1 MNPFEL
7 RLNLLNMARDMLD
20 RQYEAQVKAWEF
32 MEKFTDD
39 VPYPQFPTFQD
50 VIRRAAEM
58 NTFIS
63 ESK

>member
-1 MNPFEL
+1 
-7 RLNLLNMARDMLD
+7 MARDMLD
-20 RQYEAQVKAWEF
+20 RQYDAQVKAWEF

-63 ESK
+63 ESR